1 MYTYIGTST
10 VVKKCFSFRF
20 SQLSIYRNYFMNTV
34 QYVPT
39 IAPYLVYAWGAFVA
53 QFKIAPTPRHLAK
66 RRDWFLGPVTAVSF
80 RQAQVFC
87 PSAASFLALPN
98 TKLLYYGTTYMHI
111 FCVWFGNRLFAV
123 RTSDSYQDSAGF
135 GSRRLKKLKYL
146 LCCSTLKKL
155 SCLTLDPHGT
165 WIRIFIRQYRS
176 NADPKHWF
184 EVNIKN

>member
-1 MYTYIGTST
+1 
-10 VVKKCFSFRF
+10 
-20 SQLSIYRNYFMNTV
+20 MNTV

-53 QFKIAPTPRHLAK
+53 QFNPTALSKKARLVSWPRYCGFIPSSAG
-66 RRDWFLGPVTAVSF
+66 FLPLSRVIPRVTKHKATVL
-80 RQAQVFC
+80 R
-87 PSAASFLALPN
+87 
-98 TKLLYYGTTYMHI
+98 YYMHI

-123 RTSDSYQDSAGF
+123 RTSDSYQDSAGS

-165 WIRIFIRQYRS
+165 WIRIFIRQ
-176 NADPKHWF
+176 
-184 EVNIKN
+184 